1 MKSFLKRKIR
11 QLIWWAEDDR
21 YEDEVAETSTGF
33 SRGTFFNSDYREF
46 RIFKA
51 DNGNVVEVYNYR
63 KNKEAENNLYII
75 KSDTDIGQELSKIL
89 MLEELR
95 SK

>member
-1 MKSFLKRKIR
+1 MKIWLKRKIR
-11 QLIWWAEDDR
+11 QLMWWAEDDR
-21 YEDEVAETSTGF
+21 YEDEVAETKADF
-33 SRGTFFNSDYREF
+33 SRGTFYNSDYREF

-51 DNGNVVEVYNYR
+51 DNGNIVEVYNYR
-63 KNKEAENNLYII
+63 KNKEADNKLYII
-75 KSDTDIGQELSKIL
+75 RSDNDIGEELSKIL